1 VSVLF
6 AFPGQGAQRP
16 GMLRHWQDEPETRA
30 CLEEASDALG
40 EPVEQLDSRE
50 ALADTRAVQ
59 LCLLVSGVAAA
70 RRLMRDAPP
79 PTYVSGL
86 SIGAYPAAVIAGAL
100 SFADAVRLVAR
111 RGQLMQQAY
120 PSGHGMTAV
129 VGLSRS
135 TVEDLIRQASAPVY
149 LANLNA
155 DDQFVVAGSN
165 AALAAFAERA
175 LALGARAARRLAM
188 SVPSHCPLLDA
199 PAAELAAAFAN
210 VALRRPTLS
219 YLSGS
224 TARIIRQ
231 VDALRDDL
239 AFNMCRPV
247 DWHATLRVAYERGV
261 RLLVELPPGAVLSGL
276 ARPVFSEG
284 VVVACQGARLDTLQA
299 LMRREVSAEQ

>member
-1 VSVLF
+1 MSVLF

-16 GMLRHWQDEPETRA
+16 GMLRHWQEEPETRA

-50 ALADTRAVQ
+50 ALAYTRAVQ

-70 RRLMRDAPP
+70 RRLMRNAPP
-79 PTYVSGL
+79 PAYVSGL

-111 RGQLMQQAY
+111 RGQLMQHAY

-155 DDQFVVAGSN
+155 DDQFVVAGSD
-165 AALAAFAERA
+165 AALTAFAERA
-175 LALGARAARRLAM
+175 LALGARAAKRLAM

-199 PAAELAAAFAN
+199 PATELAAAFAD
-210 VALRRPTLS
+210 VALRRPTLG

-276 ARPVFSEG
+276 ARPVFTEG